1 LCRPRFTQA
10 RHEDGIINFFIPR
23 SFMRIV
29 FMGTPDFAVPSLE
42 RIASEKQEF
51 DIALVVTGSDKPR
64 RRKNAQEEPTP
75 VKKAALR
82 LGLPVYETDDPSG
95 PELAAAVA
103 AARPDV
109 IVVAAFRILPPAVYT
124 LAPKGAFNLHASL
137 LPAFRGAAPI
147 NWAIIRGEKETG
159 VTTFFLQEKVDTGNM
174 ILMEKIPVGADDN
187 ASTLAEKLS
196 LAGAGLVLETLRRIA
211 GGRVALQRQDDR
223 FASRA
228 PKLTRE
234 NTRIRWNSAAVE
246 LCDFIRG
253 LAMKPAA
260 WTTLGGRT
268 LKIYRAQPC
277 AGPLPSEPSGPGGV
291 LIHEGQFLVGAADGW
306 IRLEL
311 LQFEGKKMMEASEFL
326 RGFRPEE
333 YLTPLV
339 LS

>member
-1 LCRPRFTQA
+1 MS
-10 RHEDGIINFFIPR
+10 DGFINFFISRP
-23 SFMRIV
+23 FMRIV

-42 RIASEKQEF
+42 RIASEKQGF
-51 DIALVVTGSDKPR
+51 DIVLVVTGSDKPR
-64 RRKNAQEEPTP
+64 RKKNAPEEPTP

-82 LGLPVYETDDPSG
+82 LGLPVYETDDPSS

-124 LAPKGAFNLHASL
+124 LAAQGAFNLHASL
-137 LPAFRGAAPI
+137 LPAYRGAAPV

-159 VTTFFLQEKVDTGNM
+159 VTTFFLQERVDTGSM
-174 ILMEKIPVGADDN
+174 ILMDKIPVAADDN
-187 ASTLAEKLS
+187 ASSLGEKLS
-196 LAGAGLVLETLRRIA
+196 LAGASLVMETLRHIA
-211 GGRVALQRQDDR
+211 GGLVELQRQDER

-234 NTRIRWNSAAVE
+234 NTRISWDSPSAG

-260 WTTLGGRT
+260 WTMLGGRT
-268 LKIYRAQPC
+268 LKIYRAHPC
-277 AGPLPSEPSGPGGV
+277 AGPSSSEDLGPGGV
-291 LIHEGQFLVGAADGW
+291 LIDEGRFLVRTADGW

-311 LQFEGKKMMEASEFL
+311 LQLEGKKMMEASEFL

-333 YLTPLV
+333 YPAPLE